1 MEIAVLLIKNFN
13 SILFR
18 PRGKQLL
25 LDTLVVVYFNMF
37 FKSHTLRNNKM
48 AFKL

>member
-1 MEIAVLLIKNFN
+1 MEITVLMIKKFN
-13 SILFR
+13 NILLQ